1 MMAVVEKKPQGV
13 DMATN
18 RQVQVRDE
26 ENLPPE
32 GAAAQDQSV
41 ETGITSPGNFPRVGG
56 QSHGMQTAGW
66 GWEMHACRY
75 QPPALGS

>member
-1 MMAVVEKKPQGV
+1 
-13 DMATN
+13 MATN

-26 ENLPPE
+26 ENLPLE

-41 ETGITSPGNFPRVGG
+41 ERGITSLGNFPRVGG

-66 GWEMHACRY
+66 EMHACRY